1 MNNNGMIE
9 YKENFIIKIKKIFK
23 KCLKEKKKNMT
34 IFNKGL

>member
-23 KCLKEKKKNMT
+23 KMFERKKEK
-34 IFNKGL
+34 